1 MRPPVNLSRIRY
13 HKDSRLFL
21 YEPKAG
27 QQADDEALV
36 DPLEFLARVLIHS
49 PEPHKHL
56 VHFYGAYENRV
67 RETYRPENTDLL
79 PRTEG
84 EAVEAAPKKTLSK
97 RWQDLIYRIYEV
109 DPLTCSRCGARMK
122 MLVFIIDP
130 DIIRPVLDHLHK
142 RASPRAPPDFS
153 RKP

>member
-13 HKDSRLFL
+13 HQDSQLFL

-27 QQADDEALV
+27 QEADDEALV
-36 DPLEFLARVLIHS
+36 DPLEFLARVLIHI

-56 VHFYGAYENRV
+56 VHFYGAYANRV

-79 PRTEG
+79 PGTEG

-109 DPLTCSRCGARMK
+109 DPLTCSRCGEG
-122 MLVFIIDP
+122 
-130 DIIRPVLDHLHK
+130 
-142 RASPRAPPDFS
+142 
-153 RKP
+153 